1 MNKTGTRPARAAA
14 REKHAERGRI
24 PSLKD
29 SAGRPII
36 SLIALFLL
44 PALQSCATARE
55 IHEKVPGGICERT
68 YVRDISMDLDLGIYE
83 AEAEEPGDSVLKASP
98 LYGTVRKTGSGFSY
112 SPDCRGSSCL
122 TKLRYP
128 YDSFLVYRGDRT
140 CTEYHAWYYPDP
152 LRFNEWQLTDYGV
165 FEFTRTPPKRGT
177 DINASGAYI
186 KGYTGSGET
195 IALADSGGTEA
206 GHPDLKEN
214 ILDSCSDHSMPG
226 DSHGT
231 ETAGIIAGVHGNGTG
246 MSGAAFGS
254 KLCAMTAGSLPP
266 EEMLRRAAALPEKPS
281 VMVATYVNSG
291 IRADVS
297 KAGSLLGN
305 SDVRRILAVEPAGN
319 GYRAGLEKS
328 CPRDADCVYPG
339 KSTLLL
345 LPNEISAASV
355 NSEGRHPA
363 YSSTGEHIWVSAP
376 GGEYLGFNTPSI
388 VTADLSGCERGL
400 SVHGEIDPFMK
411 NRARRFENGEDPLNK
426 SCDYTA
432 SMNGTSAAAALTG
445 AAAAIINEAYKKA
458 SGGAD
463 AGPGR
468 LRYILARTAR
478 QLSGNG
484 DFLSAPYG
492 GTSSAAGAGLTF
504 RKETGFG
511 LIDLG
516 SAVTLAENCGSD
528 PVCAKA
534 GPAVRHELTLS
545 GTERSG
551 QDLVFRFSI
560 PQDLRELITD
570 RIYILIRFSE
580 KASLIGTSV
589 SAGFTGTSHIIKA
602 APTAVIWDPS
612 SDGTM
617 PAVISSEYLKHPGN
631 EFRVR
636 LGSFSGAEPE
646 VSVFL
651 DTVY

>member
-1 MNKTGTRPARAAA
+1 
-14 REKHAERGRI
+14 
-24 PSLKD
+24 
-29 SAGRPII
+29 
-36 SLIALFLL
+36 
-44 PALQSCATARE
+44 
-55 IHEKVPGGICERT
+55 
-68 YVRDISMDLDLGIYE
+68 
-83 AEAEEPGDSVLKASP
+83 
-98 LYGTVRKTGSGFSY
+98 
-112 SPDCRGSSCL
+112 
-122 TKLRYP
+122 
-128 YDSFLVYRGDRT
+128 
-140 CTEYHAWYYPDP
+140 
-152 LRFNEWQLTDYGV
+152 
-165 FEFTRTPPKRGT
+165 
-177 DINASGAYI
+177 
-186 KGYTGSGET
+186 
-195 IALADSGGTEA
+195 
-206 GHPDLKEN
+206 
-214 ILDSCSDHSMPG
+214 
-226 DSHGT
+226 
-231 ETAGIIAGVHGNGTG
+231 
-246 MSGAAFGS
+246 
-254 KLCAMTAGSLPP
+254 MTAGSLPP

-617 PAVISSEYLKHPGN
+617 PAVISSEYLKHPGS
-631 EFRVR
+631 EFSVR
-636 LGSFSGAEPE
+636 LSSFSGTDP
-646 VSVFL
+646 SVRIFL
-651 DTVY
+651 DTIF

>member
-14 REKHAERGRI
+14 RENHAERGRI

-44 PALQSCATARE
+44 LSLQSCASTGE
-55 IHEKVPGGICERT
+55 IAEKVPGGICEKT

-83 AEAEEPGDSVLKASP
+83 AEAVEPGDSVLKASP

-152 LRFNEWQLTDYGV
+152 LRFNEWQLTNYGV

-177 DINASGAYI
+177 DINASGAYL
-186 KGYTGSGET
+186 KGYTGEGET
-195 IALADSGGTEA
+195 VALADSGGTET

-214 ILDSCSDHSMPG
+214 ILESCSDRSAPH

-246 MSGAAFGS
+246 ISGAAFGA

-266 EEMLRRAAALPEKPS
+266 EEMLRRASALPEKPS

-617 PAVISSEYLKHPGN
+617 PAVISSDYLKHPGS
-631 EFRVR
+631 EFSVR
-636 LGSFSGAEPE
+636 LSSFSGTDP
-646 VSVFL
+646 SVRIFL
-651 DTVY
+651 DTIF